1 MRPNK
6 LLKLFAIL
14 LVCGCSTT
22 QAAEKVRVSF
32 FSWPG
37 YGFWFIAEEKGLA
50 PDLDLDIQ
58 IIEDPYESFG
68 LLAAG
73 QLDISSSTVE
83 YGPIAADGD
92 VPVKLVTYTNLSYG
106 ADRLIMSKEVTSA
119 EDLKGKSVAV
129 LEGGLAQIFMG
140 VWLEANGVKFDE
152 VEYVNLIMDD
162 AVGAMVSG
170 KVSGGEFW
178 EPFGSLILDTL
189 EGSHAV
195 ATSLEPSWL
204 QTGLLA
210 DGMYMSEAFMEKPE
224 IATKAMKAYWDAVAW
239 WEENPEEGNK
249 IIAKG
254 LGFDVAD
261 VEAVIGTTGSAIEGG
276 LAVLDVSAAK
286 KFMGVEEGDP
296 PFGLKNGQITDVWAL
311 TSEWWQKFGVIASD
325 PAFEAGVDTTIIAGQ

>member
-1 MRPNK
+1 MKYNK
-6 LLKLFAIL
+6 AVKLIVLLII
-14 LVCGCSTT
+14 CSFSTA

-37 YGFWFIAEEKGLA
+37 YGFWFIAKEKGLA
-50 PDLDLDIQ
+50 PDLELDLQ

-83 YGPIAADGD
+83 YGPIAADSE

-106 ADRLIMSKEVTSA
+106 ADRLIMAKDISSA

-140 VWLEANGVKFDE
+140 IWLEENGVKFDE
-152 VEYVNLIMDD
+152 VEYVNLIMGD

-170 KVSGGEFW
+170 KVAGGEFW
-178 EPFGSLILDTL
+178 EPFGSLVLDTL

-204 QTGLLA
+204 KTGLLA
-210 DGMYMSEAFMEKPE
+210 DGMYMSDAFIGKPG

-239 WEENPEEGNK
+239 WMENPEEGNK
-249 IIAKG
+249 IISEG
-254 LGFDVAD
+254 LGFDLAD
-261 VEAVIGTTGSAIEGG
+261 VESVIGKTGDSNEGG
-276 LAVLDVSAAK
+276 LAVLDLSAAK

-296 PFGLKNGQITDVWAL
+296 PFGLKNGQIKDVWAL
-311 TSEWWQKFGVIASD
+311 TSEWWLKFEMIKSY
-325 PAFEAGVDTTIIAGQ
+325 PAFEAGVDTSIIGAQ